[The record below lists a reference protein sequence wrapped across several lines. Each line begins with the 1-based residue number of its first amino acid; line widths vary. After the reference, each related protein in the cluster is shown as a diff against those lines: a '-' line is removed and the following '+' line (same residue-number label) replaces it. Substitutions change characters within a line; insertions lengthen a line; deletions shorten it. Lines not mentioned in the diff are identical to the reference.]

1 MSIAEFD
8 FSGLKKYA
16 DQISKLDETQRDN
29 LMESCTKQVAA
40 ALLTGVVKNTP
51 VGVYEERVGG
61 TLRRGWTGNVEK
73 NPKAYV
79 DGQNVTK
86 LGDSY
91 QLTEKNV
98 AQAENGIFYASYV
111 EYGHRQTPGRF
122 VPAIGKRLKKSWVE
136 GQFMLKKAE
145 EDVNRQQK
153 RIISLKVNKELKKYF
168 GGDG

>member
-8 FSGLKKYA
+8 FSELKKYA
-16 DQISKLDETQRDN
+16 DQIAKLDESQQQK

-73 NPKAYV
+73 NPQAYV
-79 DGQNVTK
+79 DGQNVTR

-98 AQAENGIFYASYV
+98 AQAESGQFYASYV

-122 VPAIGKRLKKSWVE
+122 VPALGKRLKKSWVE

-168 GGDG
+168 GGGG